1 MIKVGVTGIFGSG
14 KSTVSRMFKKF
25 GINVISC
32 DTIVG
37 NLLKT
42 KTVQEEIK
50 TVFGPDVLR
59 SGKIDRKKL
68 ASIIF
73 SSKRQRENLNN
84 VIHPLVF
91 EKIKK
96 FLDKFS
102 GSSKLIIIEI
112 PLLFETNS
120 SKDFDVII
128 TVSAFHSVIKRRL
141 NNKFSEDEIKK
152 IWFSQMPLKKKIKKS
167 DFIIDNNG
175 SLNSTKIQVKNVIE
189 KILNYGGIENE

>member
-1 MIKVGVTGIFGSG
+1 MIKVGITGIFGSG
-14 KSTVSRMFKKF
+14 KSTVSGMFKKF

-32 DTIVG
+32 DTIVS

-42 KTVQEEIK
+42 KSVREEIK
-50 TVFGPDVLR
+50 NVFGKDFLTA
-59 SGKIDRKKL
+59 GKIDRKKL

-73 SSKRQRENLNN
+73 SSKRQREKLNN

-96 FLDKFS
+96 FLDRFS
-102 GSSKLIIIEI
+102 AKSKIIIIEI

-120 SKDFDVII
+120 SKDFDVTI
-128 TVSAFHSVIKRRL
+128 TVSACHSVIKRRL
-141 NNKFSEDEIKK
+141 KNKFSEDEIKK
-152 IWFSQMPLKKKIKKS
+152 RWFSQIPLKKKIKKS

-175 SLNSTKIQVKNVIE
+175 SLNSTEIQVKNIIE
-189 KILNYGGIENE
+189 KILDL